1 MHANLT
7 DSSCAALVVVACV
20 AVEAAKGTPIKN
32 KLTPM
37 VDLPTSGQDAAEKAI
52 SSKLFAF
59 SHFLGGCKLMPK
71 CIVPLRYIKIQKHFH
86 KLPLIC
92 WLCEA
97 FG

>member
-1 MHANLT
+1 M
-7 DSSCAALVVVACV
+7 VVACV
-20 AVEAAKGTPIKN
+20 AVEAAKGTPIKK

-52 SSKLFAF
+52 SSKLVAF
-59 SHFLGGCKLMPK
+59 SHFLGGCKLMLK
-71 CIVPLRYIKIQKHFH
+71 CIVPLRYRSTFTSC
-86 KLPLIC
+86 LSLMFC